1 MKRIICF
8 FAGLFAV
15 VCLLTSCDSPNDKE
29 KDINRKVFSAQFLVY
44 ENTDEIKAKVVDIS
58 DTQIRLSESAIYSYP
73 QDNYSLSNVTP
84 VYFDGTQLVLT
95 KEPSMVSITT
105 KHISDDNELFFG
117 KYSLTTRDDIW
128 AICFENEILFKVDS
142 VYSEVGHTPVS
153 FYACDE
159 KYYVL
164 CMTKESLP
172 ESDVVCIR
180 LSNNGDIDQ
189 YIVYDGWESVGIT
202 KAMMNKYNTF
212 NGAKGFVYNEGKKL
226 IYLDPTKNEIKELL
240 KESDVEADIPSLDT
254 YREFHNFFSDCVL
267 MTDCYAVSFSSFNS
281 LPGTYILYYSYDNTL
296 LAYVLVEEQTITL
309 FKEGIIAD
317 KIEGKFLHVA
327 TIVN

>member
-1 MKRIICF
+1 
-8 FAGLFAV
+8 
-15 VCLLTSCDSPNDKE
+15 
-29 KDINRKVFSAQFLVY
+29 
-44 ENTDEIKAKVVDIS
+44 
-58 DTQIRLSESAIYSYP
+58 
-73 QDNYSLSNVTP
+73 
-84 VYFDGTQLVLT
+84 
-95 KEPSMVSITT
+95 
-105 KHISDDNELFFG
+105 
-117 KYSLTTRDDIW
+117 
-128 AICFENEILFKVDS
+128 
-142 VYSEVGHTPVS
+142 
-153 FYACDE
+153 
-159 KYYVL
+159 
-164 CMTKESLP
+164 
-172 ESDVVCIR
+172 
-180 LSNNGDIDQ
+180 
-189 YIVYDGWESVGIT
+189 
-202 KAMMNKYNTF
+202 MMNKYNTF